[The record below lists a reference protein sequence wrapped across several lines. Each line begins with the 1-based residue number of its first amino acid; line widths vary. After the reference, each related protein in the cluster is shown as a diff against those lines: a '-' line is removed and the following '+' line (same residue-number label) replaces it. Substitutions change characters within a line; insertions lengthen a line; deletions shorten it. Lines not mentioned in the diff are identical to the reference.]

1 MIDNRFPIVYIAN
14 RSGQVAAL
22 SLLSDQPASN
32 IPSLRPLWEIELDIF
47 GQPELLPLVDGG
59 LLFGARDRL
68 FAINSEGTLVWQKEE
83 ITEPTNWLLLPDSL
97 LLSGN
102 GYVGTADAT
111 GLDVWENAGGDW
123 PENATPILAGN
134 RLWLYNRDGLYQFD
148 LESRTAALQYPLP
161 RSLTSLGDIIGLS
174 DGGILLAHAD
184 TADRRLLAFNADGS
198 LRWERSYEDF
208 ISGSIRLIGLNG
220 RVYLTN
226 IDNRTQNNTFS
237 IYAVDLTNAALSQI
251 FIGGS
256 RSGSLGE
263 TWVETAEDR
272 LIINLD
278 GGAML
283 ALDPLKVNQ

>member
-1 MIDNRFPIVYIAN
+1 MQEEQINKNTFVFDGAQSGDLEGMAPNRNSVVRTSAYGADKASDLSNSEVVQEYP
-14 RSGQVAAL
+14 QVACL
-22 SLLSDQPASN
+22 QTPCV
-32 IPSLRPLWEIELDIF
+32 LDGERVIA
-47 GQPELLPLVDGG
+47 LVDS
-59 LLFGARDRL
+59 GATD
-68 FAINSEGTLVWQKEE
+68 
-83 ITEPTNWLLLPDSL
+83 WLLLPDSL

-148 LESRTAALQYPLP
+148 LETRTAALQYPLP